1 MVISSRPEEPTGV
14 VDKLDEA
21 VYLLVFVVL
30 VAENLVVGGEHAEI
44 DERGDALALREK
56 IFLFTVVR
64 GGGRG
69 GRGGLAGELVAAV
82 AAENVLPALAAGD
95 YKHLPVAAFKLA
107 AAERGKLFS
116 AEVLVH
122 GLVVAYALGL
132 IYRLAA
138 DGERADAELLRGGLV
153 RRLAEYGLAELRQRR
168 GKNIAD
174 VRHCYLLIMMR
185 NCELICDSRIDK
197 PCPNGTAQRPSLRS
211 NLWYAVSFP

>member
-1 MVISSRPEEPTGV
+1 M
-14 VDKLDEA
+14 
-21 VYLLVFVVL
+21 
-30 VAENLVVGGEHAEI
+30 
-44 DERGDALALREK
+44 
-56 IFLFTVVR
+56 R
-64 GGGRG
+64 GGGG
-69 GRGGLAGELVAAV
+69 GGSGGLAGELVAAV

-122 GLVVAYALGL
+122 GLVAAYALGL

-185 NCELICDSRIDK
+185 RNWADVSAHRTLGAPLRGA
-197 PCPNGTAQRPSLRS
+197 GTAL
-211 NLWYAVSFP
+211 AVTEGSPAFGLEQSRKERAE